1 MGRRDSFTAPDV
13 NCADGMPWPRNLNT
27 VETFFCVHGFD
38 ALMDCEVALVFAGGS
53 GEDEAEETLAD
64 AGEVVVVLHAV
75 CGQGGGV
82 NGDTEAVLYIE
93 GVHAR
98 VIEGDGKHV
107 VLDGCLGNGFNAAGV
122 DDNLLEQYSS
132 ETVVVRMSDCRNGG

>member
-53 GEDEAEETLAD
+53 GEDEAEEALAD
-64 AGEVVVVLHAV
+64 AGEVIVVLHAV
-75 CGQGGGV
+75 GRQGRGV
-82 NGDTEAVLYIE
+82 DCHTEVVLYVE
-93 GVHAR
+93 GVHTG
-98 VIEGDGKHV
+98 VIERDGEHI
-107 VLDGCLGNGFNAAGV
+107 LEDGGLGHLRETSGV
-122 DDNLLEQYSS
+122 DS
-132 ETVVVRMSDCRNGG
+132 VFM